1 MLDAIAKS
9 DGTRGDVTARL
20 FETEVTD
27 GLLGTF
33 RFDANGDPADAT
45 GPVVGF
51 TIFKADR
58 GLEVET
64 TIDPE
69 PTASGPRAGWPGR

>member
-9 DGTRGDVTARL
+9 DGTRRGVRAKL
-20 FETEVTD
+20 FETKVTD
-27 GLLGTF
+27 GILGTF

-51 TIFKADR
+51 TIFRADG
-58 GLEVET
+58 GLKVET

-69 PTASGPRAGWPGR
+69 PSAITAAAG